1 MIKLNCRSDIELQR
15 VVNFNV
21 DTSQE
26 YDLSQWEIDPRN
38 VDIGGC
44 ILENPMDILNPRETT
59 EEPSPMEEVMSDNGA
74 PDVGFDE
81 PSHAGFISDIQES
94 GIHSLIEADR
104 VVKRISI
111 AYATQATQVD
121 IQELKVEIRLMI
133 QSRIPCG
140 VK

>member
-1 MIKLNCRSDIELQR
+1 M
-15 VVNFNV
+15 

-44 ILENPMDILNPRETT
+44 ILENPMDILNPRGIA

-74 PDVGFDE
+74 PNDIGFDE
-81 PSHAGFISDIQES
+81 PSHAGFISDIEES

-121 IQELKVEIRLMI
+121 IQELKVGIR
-133 QSRIPCG
+133 
-140 VK
+140 